1 MPKPPTFKT
10 DELKIPTTS
19 MASAAQRPLE
29 KSRLAPLIL
38 ITLVILL
45 LVVLAGL
52 YYWQQLL
59 TTAPLVPSA
68 SLRPTAEQNQE
79 PESTTARAQ
88 TDSISTLSTS
98 DELNAIEADLGSTN
112 LNSLDSE
119 LRAIDAE
126 LESLLTTEQ

>member
-1 MPKPPTFKT
+1 MPKPPTFEI
-10 DELKIPTTS
+10 DELKMPS
-19 MASAAQRPLE
+19 ARLASVAQRPLE
-29 KSRLAPLIL
+29 KSKMAPVIL
-38 ITLVILL
+38 STLVILL

-59 TTAPLVPSA
+59 TTTPLVPST

-88 TDSISTLSTS
+88 TDSIATVNTS
-98 DELNAIEADLGSTN
+98 DELTAIEADLDSTN

-126 LESLLTTEQ
+126 LEALLQAE

>member
-10 DELKIPTTS
+10 DELKIPS
-19 MASAAQRPLE
+19 ASIASVTQRPLE
-29 KSRLAPLIL
+29 KSRMAPLIL
-38 ITLVILL
+38 VTLVVLL
-45 LVVLAGL
+45 IGVLAGL

-88 TDSISTLSTS
+88 TDIISTLSTS
-98 DELNAIEADLGSTN
+98 DELTAIEADLGSTN

-126 LESLLTTEQ
+126 LESLLTTE

>member
-1 MPKPPTFKT
+1 MSKPPTFKT
-10 DELKIPTTS
+10 DELKIP
-19 MASAAQRPLE
+19 ASSLASVTQRPLE

-38 ITLVILL
+38 LTLVVLL

-59 TTAPLVPSA
+59 TTTPLVPSA

-88 TDSISTLSTS
+88 TDIISTLSTS
-98 DELNAIEADLGSTN
+98 NEITAIEADLGSTN

-119 LRAIDAE
+119 LQAIDAE
-126 LESLLTTEQ
+126 LQSLLIAE